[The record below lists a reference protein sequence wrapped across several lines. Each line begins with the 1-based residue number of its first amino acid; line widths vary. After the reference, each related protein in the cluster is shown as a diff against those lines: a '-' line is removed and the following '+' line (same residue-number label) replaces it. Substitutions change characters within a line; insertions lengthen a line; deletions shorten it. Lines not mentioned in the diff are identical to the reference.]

1 VSIKKIVDYIIFLKG
16 IMKKSGA
23 QYEKWMKK
31 IEADMKKN

>member
-1 VSIKKIVDYIIFLKG
+1 LKG

-31 IEADMKKN
+31 IEADMKKNWGWYEKVETGIF